1 MNAVLS
7 VQGASAP
14 VKEVV
19 FSKFTRLN
27 MLLARAVIPAAVL
40 MMFFPQL
47 AMAAGS
53 SGQDLM
59 ASGNTTVKATFGKD
73 SSVVKWVVLAEVLV
87 GAVMYMMTKTSSS
100 GRFCHHLC
108 IYCCGY
114 GRRWPLTGNKT
125 MSGDE
130 NKLKKYRFRKH

>member
-1 MNAVLS
+1 MDAVLS

-14 VKEVV
+14 VKKKSF

-27 MLLARAVIPAAVL
+27 MLRLARAVIPAAVL

-47 AMAAGS
+47 AMAAQGQDLMA
-53 SGQDLM
+53 QDLM

-87 GAVMYMMTKTSSS
+87 GAVMYMMTKNVKFLAGFAIISVFIAV
-100 GRFCHHLC
+100 GMAVVGL
-108 IYCCGY
+108 
-114 GRRWPLTGNKT
+114 
-125 MSGDE
+125 
-130 NKLKKYRFRKH
+130 

>member
-1 MNAVLS
+1 MDAVLS

-14 VKEVV
+14 VKKKSF

-27 MLLARAVIPAAVL
+27 MLRLARAVIPAAVL

-100 GRFCHHLC
+100 
-108 IYCCGY
+108 
-114 GRRWPLTGNKT
+114 WPVLP
-125 MSGDE
+125 SSLYLLLWVWPSLASD
-130 NKLKKYRFRKH
+130 RK

>member
-14 VKEVV
+14 VKKKSF

-27 MLLARAVIPAAVL
+27 MLRLARAVIPAAVL

-59 ASGNTTVKATFGKD
+59 ASGNTTRLRRP
-73 SSVVKWVVLAEVLV
+73 SVRTPVLLNGLFWLKFWSVLSC
-87 GAVMYMMTKTSSS
+87 T
-100 GRFCHHLC
+100 
-108 IYCCGY
+108 
-114 GRRWPLTGNKT
+114 
-125 MSGDE
+125 
-130 NKLKKYRFRKH
+130 